1 MSEGRRVCNNP
12 YCESTP
18 NWFGNFALCSKCLHE
33 AVDVF
38 VMNKLLEKT
47 LGNIKEMSE

>member
-1 MSEGRRVCNNP
+1 MNEGRRVCNNP

-18 NWFGNFALCSKCLHE
+18 NWFGNFALCTKCLYE
-33 AVDVF
+33 AANVF

-47 LGNIKEMSE
+47 LSGLKEGSE